1 LVHQYRTESTNG
13 GFHVDLRTES
23 TPSGAERDPFLS
35 VLRVLL
41 ALALAAAA
49 AAIAGGIA
57 LSNPLLL
64 DLGVTLGI
72 SSGILTDVV
81 TAPRSHRKTPESG
94 APASEPL
101 PTGEAGTPAGAHIPS
116 AGDRP
121 TGGFIKTY
129 VQARLSPWVQRFRGA
144 SVARRVTAIAG
155 VLFVWLLALA
165 AFPAAF
171 PSASVAAIAA
181 ALCLAGAG
189 LAATGAFYF
198 AGIEPAQLPAASGLA
213 RLGRVVAWILVV
225 AALSMGLT
233 WAGLQAPLR
242 ILHFLVLAIDA
253 AVCFSLVS
261 TKPHLDSGVDVPSL
275 DLPVLSLLGSRTNV
289 VASVLD
295 TVERQLGIDL
305 RSTWAL
311 TVVRRTAEP
320 LVIGLCLLGWLST
333 SLTIVGVQEQGL
345 VERLGAPVGSPP
357 LLPGIHLHW
366 PWPVDRV
373 FRLPVQR
380 VDAVSVGHEGEENG
394 GPEDVLWARQHA
406 ANEYTLLLG
415 NGRDL
420 IAVDATVQYRI
431 RDAPAWHYHCQ
442 NPAEALR
449 AIAYRAVMRSTVN
462 RTLADALS
470 ENVTTLTAQMRDMV
484 QHDADALGLGAEVV
498 AFTLGGMH
506 PPVAVASDYQ
516 AVASAELGKVTA
528 VVTAQGFRNE
538 AVPAAEAAVVT
549 AGNAARAEGAEA
561 LARAAG
567 EAWSFRALESS
578 FLVAPEEYRFR
589 RRLEALEKGLAG
601 RRFTVVDHRIQRDG
615 GELWLT
621 P

>member
-1 LVHQYRTESTNG
+1 MDRRNEPFPSRT
-13 GFHVDLRTES
+13 
-23 TPSGAERDPFLS
+23 ERDPFLG
-35 VLRVLL
+35 VLLVLL
-41 ALALAAAA
+41 ALALAAAMA
-49 AAIAGGIA
+49 AMAGGIA

-72 SSGILTDVV
+72 SSGILADVFRRRGSR
-81 TAPRSHRKTPESG
+81 AKMPESQEP
-94 APASEPL
+94 APEHL
-101 PTGEAGTPAGAHIPS
+101 PTGDADTLGKPHVTSE
-116 AGDRP
+116 GDRA
-121 TGGFIKTY
+121 TRGLIKTH
-129 VQARLSPWVQRFRGA
+129 VSARLSPWLLRLRGA
-144 SVARRVTAIAG
+144 SVARVATASAG
-155 VLFVWLLALA
+155 WLIIPPLALA
-165 AFPAAF
+165 SFPASS
-171 PSASVAAIAA
+171 PSASVATVVA
-181 ALCLAGAG
+181 ALCLAAAG
-189 LAATGAFYF
+189 LAATTASYF
-198 AGIEPAQLPAASGLA
+198 AGLESAQLPAGQGLA
-213 RLGRVVAWILVV
+213 RLARVVAWVLVAV
-225 AALSMGLT
+225 ALSMGLA
-233 WAGLQAPLR
+233 WAGLRTPLR
-242 ILHFLVLAIDA
+242 VLHLLILAIDA
-253 AVCFSLVS
+253 AVCVGLALG
-261 TKPHLDSGVDVPSL
+261 KPHPETGADGPPL
-275 DLPVLSLLGSRTNV
+275 DLPVLSLLGSRANI

-295 TVERQLGIDL
+295 AMERQLGIDL

-311 TVVRRTAEP
+311 AVVRHTAEP

-345 VERLGAPVGSPP
+345 VERLGAPIGGPP
-357 LLPGIHLHW
+357 LPPGIHLHW

-373 FRLPVQR
+373 FRLPAQR
-380 VDAVSVGHEGEENG
+380 IDALSVGHEGEEAG

-431 RDAPAWHYHCQ
+431 KDAPAWHYHCQ
-442 NPAEALR
+442 NPAAALR

-462 RTLADALS
+462 RTLAETLS
-470 ENVTTLTAQMRDMV
+470 ENVTKLTAQMRDMV

-498 AFTLGGMH
+498 AFTVGGMH

-528 VVTAQGFRNE
+528 VVTAQAFRNE
-538 AVPAAEAAVVT
+538 TVPAAEADVVAT
-549 AGNAARAEGAEA
+549 KNTARAEGAEA

-567 EAWSFRALESS
+567 EAWSFRALESTY
-578 FLVAPEEYRFR
+578 LLAPEEYRFR
-589 RRLEALEKGLAG
+589 RRLEALESGLAG